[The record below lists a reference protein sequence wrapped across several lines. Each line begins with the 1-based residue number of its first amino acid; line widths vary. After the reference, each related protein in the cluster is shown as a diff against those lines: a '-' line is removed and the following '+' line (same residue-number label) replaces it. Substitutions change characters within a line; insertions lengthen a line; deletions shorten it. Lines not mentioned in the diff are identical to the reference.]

1 MSVLTADDD
10 ISPPQGRPGAPL
22 GLTGEKVKL
31 VIWDLDETFWR
42 GTLEEGGVELVP
54 AHVEMVRTL
63 SLRGIVNSIASKNHR
78 SRARAVL
85 EQAGLWEYFV
95 LPQIAFLPK
104 GELVRSVIELCQ
116 LRAPS
121 VLFIDDNII
130 NLNEVAH
137 YNPGIQVA
145 LPDVLD
151 TLLDNP
157 RCQGAPDPQLTR
169 LRNYQILGKRE
180 ADRAQHASDNSEFL
194 RQSEIRISIHHDV
207 IAEFARI
214 HELVNRTNQLN
225 FTKKRL
231 PDDIGQARA
240 EMHAALTQEYNCH
253 AAYIKVA
260 DKYGYYG
267 ICGFYMMRHYAAEHL
282 LFSCRILNMGV
293 EQLIY
298 QKIGRPALPRHA
310 DVVSDPAAPI
320 EADWITIVDDAETA
334 TAAAAA
340 PSLGVICMRGA
351 CDLSQ
356 SAHYL
361 RERFTVTEEFPY
373 PNGSWGIGAPLTDYV
388 ALRDA
393 FADPANAAAFD
404 WPWFDPA
411 VLLSRVYDRSADIY
425 LLSFGQEP
433 FVNRFR
439 HKPTGLILPIN
450 LGPFNTADLTT
461 LPYEQAATCDLRMTE
476 PQWARMQQEFEFM
489 WRFNPEYFERNL
501 LRLLDL
507 VEGKRVIVPLS
518 NTRFGAF
525 TAINE
530 VNAQVN
536 EVVRHAA
543 RGRDITLIEL
553 DGIIENDDEMVEMNH
568 FRRDVY
574 MRLAQAIA
582 AELATLPPAAPGATP
597 SPAAPPDTPAPAGP
611 LNLLPAHRT
620 MHGDGWQA
628 INGAQTL
635 PSPLPPRQAGASV
648 LRHTL
653 TAANSYANFT
663 SFGCL
668 LLNQVTPGACYT
680 AAAWVWIPAGFR
692 GAEVSLCCVG
702 RSSLQVTRAAL
713 NLREAWQQVS
723 VTVQIPPGEHNLLP
737 ALNILGQAGD
747 EIHSTC
753 WTLHT
758 AIPAA

>member
-1 MSVLTADDD
+1 MSATPADLATTAAVQNRPAPVL
-10 ISPPQGRPGAPL
+10 GA
-22 GLTGEKVKL
+22 TGEKIKL

-85 EQAGLWEYFV
+85 EQAGLWEFFV
-95 LPQIAFLPK
+95 LPQIAFQPK
-104 GELVRSVIELCQ
+104 GELVRSVIDLCQ

-145 LPDVLD
+145 LPDVLEH
-151 TLLDNP
+151 LLDNP
-157 RCQGAPDPQLTR
+157 RLLGAPDPQLTR
-169 LRNYQILGKRE
+169 LKNYQILGKRE
-180 ADRAQHASDNSEFL
+180 ADRAQHESDNSEFL

-207 IAEFARI
+207 IAEFNRI

-231 PDDIGQARA
+231 PDDIDQARA
-240 EMHAALTQEYNCH
+240 EMHAALTQEFNCH

-267 ICGFYMMRHYAAEHL
+267 ICGFYMLRNYAAEHL

-298 QKIGRPALPRHA
+298 QKIGRPGLIRHA
-310 DVVSDPAAPI
+310 DVVSDPTVPI
-320 EADWITIVDDAETA
+320 AADWITIVEDAETS
-334 TAAAAA
+334 TA
-340 PSLGVICMRGA
+340 PSARPASLGTICLRGA

-361 RERFTVTEEFPY
+361 REIYTVDEEFPY
-373 PNGSWGIGAPLTDYV
+373 PNGSWGIGPPLSDYV

-393 FADPANAAAFD
+393 FEDPANAAAFD

-411 VLLSRVYDRSADIY
+411 VMRSHVYSRSADIY

-439 HKPTGLILPIN
+439 HKPTGLIFPIN
-450 LGPFNTADLTT
+450 LGPFNTADLTK
-461 LPYEQAATCDLRMTE
+461 LSYAEAAATCDLRMSE
-476 PQWARMQQEFEFM
+476 PQWLRMQRDFEYLF
-489 WRFNPEYFERNL
+489 RFDPEYFERNL
-501 LRLLDL
+501 IAVLDIIAD
-507 VEGKRVIVPLS
+507 KRIIIPLS
-518 NTRFGAF
+518 NTRFGKF
-525 TAINE
+525 TAINAINE
-530 VNAQVN
+530 QVN
-536 EVVRHAA
+536 TVVR
-543 RGRDITLIEL
+543 RVVQGRPITLIEL
-553 DGIIENDDEMVEMNH
+553 DDIIENDDEMVEMNH

-574 MRLAQAIA
+574 MRLARAISKQ
-582 AELATLPPAAPGATP
+582 LASLPPAKYVAAQPIPAGRFNMLPNPKTMSGIGWQTVNGTKVQASDIPPRFQGTAVMCH
-597 SPAAPPDTPAPAGP
+597 SLPAANT
-611 LNLLPAHRT
+611 
-620 MHGDGWQA
+620 
-628 INGAQTL
+628 
-635 PSPLPPRQAGASV
+635 
-648 LRHTL
+648 
-653 TAANSYANFT
+653 YATFA

-668 LLNQVTPGACYT
+668 LLNQVIPGECYT
-680 AAAWVWIPAGFR
+680 ASAWVWIPASFR
-692 GAEVSLCCVG
+692 GKEVSLCCIG
-702 RSSLQVTRAAL
+702 RSALQVTRASL
-713 NLREAWQQVS
+713 HLRDAWQI
-723 VTVQIPPGEHNLLP
+723 VTVTVRVPVGERNLFP
-737 ALNILGQAGD
+737 ALNILGEAGD
-747 EIHSTC
+747 VIHT
-753 WTLHT
+753 T
-758 AIPAA
+758 AWKLEKGSAASEYA